1 MAENP
6 ASSFDMADKICTV
19 HKKNTYEIII
29 EQLKDLILSGDL
41 KPGQKLPG
49 ERSLAKKF
57 GASRNSLR
65 LALKVLEFMHLV
77 EIRHGLGVFVSS
89 EDTVNHAILNLSWL
103 DQSGQHPLMDL
114 IEARKCFEPFM
125 AALCAKNASDSEIQE
140 MENDLDSMEK
150 SLQKKQH
157 GVEQASAFHELI
169 YDSTQNFVMRQIG
182 IMLQNLMDE
191 SKKFSLTRLEHTS
204 QSLKDHREI
213 LEAIKNRDPA
223 ESSAKMLKHLESVQ
237 KHLEKS
243 GI

>member
-1 MAENP
+1 MAEKVTP
-6 ASSFDMADKICTV
+6 SFDVTDKINTV
-19 HKKNTYEIII
+19 QRKNTYEIII
-29 EQLKDLILSGDL
+29 EQLKDLIISGDL

-89 EDTVNHAILNLSWL
+89 EDTVSHAILNLSWL

-125 AALCAKNASDSEIQE
+125 AALCAKNAADSDIQE
-140 MENDLDSMEK
+140 MERDLDSMEK
-150 SLQKKQH
+150 SLQRKQH
-157 GVEQASAFHELI
+157 GVEQASVFHELI
-169 YDSTQNFVMRQIG
+169 YDSTQNFVLRQIG

-213 LEAIKNRDPA
+213 LAAIKNRDPA

>member
-1 MAENP
+1 MEEN
-6 ASSFDMADKICTV
+6 ALSSFNATDKISTV

-49 ERSLAKKF
+49 ERELAKKF

-89 EDTVNHAILNLSWL
+89 KDTVNHAIFDLNWL
-103 DQSGQHPLMDL
+103 DQSLQHPLMDL

-125 AALCAKNASDSEIQE
+125 AALCATNATDSDIQE

-150 SLQKKQH
+150 SLQRKQH
-157 GVEQASAFHELI
+157 GVEQATVFHEMI
-169 YDSTQNFVMRQIG
+169 FDSTQNFVLRQIG

-191 SKKFSLTRLEHTS
+191 SKKVSLSRLEHTS
-204 QSLKDHREI
+204 QSLLEHREI
-213 LEAIKNRDPA
+213 LEAIKKRDPA
-223 ESSAKMLKHLESVQ
+223 ESSSKMLKHLESVQ

-243 GI
+243 SR